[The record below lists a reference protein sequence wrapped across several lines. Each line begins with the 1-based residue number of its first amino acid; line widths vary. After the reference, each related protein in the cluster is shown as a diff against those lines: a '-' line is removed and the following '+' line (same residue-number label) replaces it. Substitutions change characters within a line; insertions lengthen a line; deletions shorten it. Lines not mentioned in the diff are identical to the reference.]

1 MEITVIV
8 HVLNAE
14 LVEIVLF
21 VLDVSAVISS
31 GVLRRCFHLWL
42 RVLVA
47 KQCGVISVGYKLTI
61 L

>member
-14 LVEIVLF
+14 LVEIVFF

-42 RVLVA
+42 RVHVA
-47 KQCGVISVGYKLTI
+47 KQCGVI
-61 L
+61 

>member
-8 HVLNAE
+8 HVLNVE

-31 GVLRRCFHLWL
+31 AVLRRCFHLWL
-42 RVLVA
+42 RVWLRVHVA
-47 KQCGVISVGYKLTI
+47 KQCGVI
-61 L
+61 